1 MYEIFLSCF
10 PFHFNARKPFCLEIK
25 ANGTFFFFF
34 FIIEVIE
41 TLHMIFLI
49 INYGLPPT

>member
-25 ANGTFFFFF
+25 ANGTFFF
-34 FIIEVIE
+34 IIEVIE

>member
-1 MYEIFLSCF
+1 MYETFLSCF

-25 ANGTFFFFF
+25 ANGTFFFF
-34 FIIEVIE
+34 IIEVIE